1 MSSFNKVILMGNLT
15 RDPELRS
22 LPSGTTVV
30 NFGLAV
36 SERWKD
42 KTTGEQREEVC
53 FVDVDAFGRQGEVVN
68 EYFSKGKPILVEGRL
83 RFRQWETDSGEKR
96 SKLSVTL
103 DRFSFVGSRQDSEFQ
118 DGDSGT
124 GGAIA
129 TATDDDIPF

>member
-53 FVDVDAFGRQGEVVN
+53 FVDIDAIGRQGEVVN

-118 DGDSGT
+118 DGDSST